1 MKIISEEIIGGELVE
16 KDEGLFSC
24 STLFLGYHAGD
35 RSKKEQITKYSTVLQ
50 IPYTLKVIECLEPSK
65 DKNGN
70 SEHGTKGQRSYFTE
84 VRFPVNQSG
93 IEGFISLPVYSERPM
108 EYNEEFDHQIALA
121 IGAALLDLKI
131 AGKKNSC

>member
-1 MKIISEEIIGGELVE
+1 MQIISEEIVGGEIVE

-24 STLFLGYHAGD
+24 STLFLGNSAGD
-35 RSKKEQITKYSTVLQ
+35 VSIKEQITKYSTIFQ

-70 SEHGTKGQRSYFTE
+70 SKYGTKGHRSYTTE
-84 VRFPVNQSG
+84 VRFPVNQNG

-121 IGAALLDLKI
+121 IGAALLDLKM
-131 AGKKNSC
+131 KKCGY